1 MPHHFLD
8 LAIVIFLVGPV
19 IGNSHSKKKVLP
31 AIKPLQSVFMMVFFL
46 SIGMLIDF
54 EVIVANL
61 LLISFLLVG
70 AMLFKTAACV
80 SLLKLFLPQDRWRCS

>member
-1 MPHHFLD
+1 
-8 LAIVIFLVGPV
+8 
-19 IGNSHSKKKVLP
+19 
-31 AIKPLQSVFMMVFFL
+31 MVFFL